1 MEPFNYNGITV
12 QRIKEHSFM
21 MNESSIKKDE
31 VFQSEILFYHYIND
45 SNKLVDIVVQNIFT
59 IPDLSKYAFDTAVK
73 LPTILITSLVGMSVS
88 HTRALLS
95 KNISGSA
102 LNDANLSLIIPEDVA
117 RHFFAFMFEDNLKIK
132 EEKVLD

>member
-1 MEPFNYNGITV
+1 VNV
-12 QRIKEHSFM
+12 
-21 MNESSIKKDE
+21 
-31 VFQSEILFYHYIND
+31 FYHYIND

-132 EEKVLD
+132 EEKVLESNSN